1 MRVAT
6 TRIVLEPGGSP
17 DKPELAPA
25 SGTLR
30 AESLS

>member
-6 TRIVLEPGGSP
+6 TRIVLEPPTDESP
-17 DKPELAPA
+17 RLAPA

-30 AESLS
+30 ADALS